1 MTSKDLE
8 YNARIICTMF
18 IIRFGAFLSYLEI
31 DKTNPGDFMLSLYG
45 KEQVRIQSN

>member
-8 YNARIICTMF
+8 YSARVIYTNFIIC
-18 IIRFGAFLSYLEI
+18 FGAFLSYLEI

-45 KEQVRIQSN
+45 KEQV